1 MTKFVFYKRNGV
13 FYKFTE
19 HGHTGFGEEGSDV
32 LCAAVSAMTM
42 LVMNILEVSIASS
55 IDYKIDEESTDIEL
69 TAKDALPEFCSDEF
83 KRRATAAVIEG
94 YFYQLNDMLE
104 DYYDYLDV
112 TEVEECGP
120 QENE

>member
-42 LVMNILEVSIASS
+42 LVMNILEVTVASS

-69 TAKDALPEFCSDEF
+69 VAKDALPGHCSDEF

-112 TEVEECGP
+112 SEVEECGP